1 MKPSTFII
9 SNHIEAIRM
18 FTTFFMYEDP
28 RSESFLNAA
37 LPCMLGAK
45 YIADNFHWIRDSL
58 SEDEEV
64 RLVESLDQAADR
76 MDKYKKELLNNLEKE
91 MEDEQDEWD

>member
-1 MKPSTFII
+1 MKPSPCTV
-9 SNHIEAIRM
+9 SDHIEAIRM
-18 FTTFFMYEDP
+18 FTTFYMWEDP

-58 SEDEEV
+58 SEDEET
-64 RLVESLDQAADR
+64 RLIESLDQAAER
-76 MDKYKKELLNNLEKE
+76 MDKYKKELLNSLEKE
-91 MEDEQDEWD
+91 MEDEQDELD

>member
-1 MKPSTFII
+1 
-9 SNHIEAIRM
+9 
-18 FTTFFMYEDP
+18 
-28 RSESFLNAA
+28 
-37 LPCMLGAK
+37 MLGAK

-76 MDKYKKELLNNLEKE
+76 MDKYKKELLNSLEKE

>member
-1 MKPSTFII
+1 MKPSRCTA
-9 SNHIEAIRM
+9 SDHIEAIRM
-18 FTTFFMYEDP
+18 FTTFFMWEDP

-37 LPCMLGAK
+37 LPCMIGAK

-58 SEDEEV
+58 SEDEET
-64 RLVESLDQAADR
+64 RLIESLDQAAER
-76 MDKYKKELLNNLEKE
+76 MDKYKKELLNSLEKE